1 MQCFSPVDAGESAV
15 EHSRAL
21 TRITGK
27 GFGPD
32 ANSLGLTCVSFADVQ
47 KSDIG

>member
-1 MQCFSPVDAGESAV
+1 M
-15 EHSRAL
+15 EHSKAL

-32 ANSLGLTCVSFADVQ
+32 TNSLGLTCVSFADVQ
-47 KSDIG
+47 ERSDIG